1 MSEAEAAFVRANT
14 ALVSPPLLPEIKLHL
29 ATEVTPLWLA
39 TEATLEQSGLPP
51 PYWAFAWVGGQALAR
66 HLLDNPALARGRSV
80 LDFAAGSGVA
90 GIAAARAGA
99 LSVAASELDGLAL
112 AALALNAR
120 ANAVTLELIAE
131 DVTGGDGR
139 GWDLVLAGDVCYER
153 PMAERATAWLGRLAR
168 AGVDV
173 LLADPGRAYLPKT
186 GLSEIAR
193 YIVPTSRDLE
203 DRDSREAVVYRL
215 KGD

>member
-1 MSEAEAAFVRANT
+1 VSEAEAAFVRANT